1 MADICALMPTL
12 HLNVFTFCKQLQK
25 FSVILRS
32 QKLVKPGKHLAVFEP
47 CNSWIPF
54 FNRKLVYLSIKCR
67 DCLLL
72 LTTFQYFSP
81 FQKMW
86 LPALFLKDQVHISL
100 SINHILIFSAFQKIK
115 KGDCPLCSR
124 TRCRYQYLSG
134 WSIQQQ
140 RQKEEQPPSLMWTFW
155 IGDYS
160 KSFHDI
166 PFFRTQ
172 VRSLP
177 CLCLHIT

>member
-86 LPALFLKDQVHISL
+86 LPALFLKDQVHVSV
-100 SINHILIFSAFQKIK
+100 SINHILIFFSFPENWK
-115 KGDCPLCSR
+115 KGIAHSVQGPGAGISI
-124 TRCRYQYLSG
+124 YQGDPSNSNGKKKSSLRAWCGHFGLGIIPNLS
-134 WSIQQQ
+134 
-140 RQKEEQPPSLMWTFW
+140 MTF
-155 IGDYS
+155 
-160 KSFHDI
+160 
-166 PFFRTQ
+166 PFFGPK
-172 VRSLP
+172 SDH
-177 CLCLHIT
+177 CLVYVYT

>member
-1 MADICALMPTL
+1 MENFQFIPTLHIIWIFCIVSGHFPKYPEILQQIMSLLQKLSGFAKTFRSALLTRWRGFSDSARVTLKSLMADICALMPTL

-47 CNSWIPF
+47 CNSRIPF

-86 LPALFLKDQVHISL
+86 LPALFLKDQVHVSV
-100 SINHILIFSAFQKIK
+100 SINHILIFF
-115 KGDCPLCSR
+115 
-124 TRCRYQYLSG
+124 
-134 WSIQQQ
+134 
-140 RQKEEQPPSLMWTFW
+140 
-155 IGDYS
+155 
-160 KSFHDI
+160 SF
-166 PFFRTQ
+166 PEN
-172 VRSLP
+172 
-177 CLCLHIT
+177 